1 MKRPA
6 IHVSDL
12 TIGYD
17 DVVVL
22 QNISFDVVAGSVFVI
37 MGPSGCGKST
47 LMRAMAGLLIPMHG
61 TVRPGASADK
71 IGVLFQNGALFTSMT
86 VFENVALP
94 LMRHANYNAARIT
107 DIVNEKLSLV
117 GLSDAG
123 DKYPAQL
130 SGGMRKRVGLAR
142 ALVLNPPVLYL
153 DEPSAGLDPISAG
166 CQDELILKINRSLGT
181 TIIMVSHDLDS
192 IFAVAD
198 DAIFLDPLTRT
209 IAARGNP
216 RRMLRQPPNDTV
228 LNFLTRGKINDKSAK

>member
-1 MKRPA
+1 MTRPA
-6 IHVSDL
+6 IRVSDL
-12 TIGYD
+12 TLGYD

-22 QNISFDVVAGSVFVI
+22 QNISFDVAAGSVFVI

-47 LMRAMAGLLIPMHG
+47 LMRAMAGLLPPMHG
-61 TVRPGASADK
+61 TVRPVAAADK
-71 IGVLFQNGALFTSMT
+71 IGVLFQGGALFTSMT

-94 LMRHANYNAARIT
+94 LMRHADYSAAQIA
-107 DIVNEKLSLV
+107 DIVKEKLALV
-117 GLSDAG
+117 GLPDAG

-153 DEPSAGLDPISAG
+153 DEPSAGLDPVSAG
-166 CQDELILKINRSLGT
+166 RQDELILKINRSLGT

-198 DAIFLDPLTRT
+198 DAIFLDPATRT
-209 IAARGNP
+209 ISARGNP
-216 RRMLRQPPNDTV
+216 RRMLRRPPNNTV
-228 LNFLTRGKINDKSAK
+228 LNFLTRGKTNEKSAK